1 MIQRISVL
9 YLLLREIRCLIDNLP
24 NQMGQ
29 PPSESIVSTSGGQ
42 LCARARFWASLRVD
56 GELSELE
63 GALLGAHLERCS
75 ECREFEASA
84 IGSAILLREA
94 KPATHGP
101 VVVPSVRSPR
111 RILAVAAAA
120 AAVIG
125 AALLGG
131 LVNGAVAPTGS
142 PTAARSI
149 AVVASVETPDQL
161 RRLRRT
167 SLLNERPLP
176 RDISAEP
183 V

>member
-1 MIQRISVL
+1 M
-9 YLLLREIRCLIDNLP
+9 
-24 NQMGQ
+24 
-29 PPSESIVSTSGGQ
+29 STSGGQ

-63 GALLGAHLERCS
+63 GALLDAHLGRCG

-84 IGSAILLREA
+84 IGSASLLREA
-94 KPATHGP
+94 PLAVPSP
-101 VVVPSVRSPR
+101 VVVPAARSPR
-111 RILAVAAAA
+111 RVLLVAASAA
-120 AAVIG
+120 ALIG

-131 LVNGAVAPTGS
+131 LVSGAVAPDGS
-142 PTAARSI
+142 PTTARSV

-176 RDISAEP
+176 RDISSEP

>member
-1 MIQRISVL
+1 M
-9 YLLLREIRCLIDNLP
+9 
-24 NQMGQ
+24 
-29 PPSESIVSTSGGQ
+29 STSGGQ

-63 GALLGAHLERCS
+63 GALLDAHLGRCG

-84 IGSAILLREA
+84 TGSAVLLREA
-94 KPATHGP
+94 PLAVPSP
-101 VVVPSVRSPR
+101 VVVQAARSPR
-111 RILAVAAAA
+111 RVLLVAGAA

-131 LVNGAVAPTGS
+131 LVNGAVAPGS
-142 PTAARSI
+142 PTTARSV

-176 RDISAEP
+176 RDISSEP